1 MNTELKPCPFC
12 GKQPRMEKDVKSLDR
27 KDYGDL
33 IIHWRLK
40 CTCGRGCTP
49 DRHAYYRV
57 NNEAQLEVTDK
68 FDGRQEVIDMW
79 NSRV

>member
-1 MNTELKPCPFC
+1 MEELKPCPFC
-12 GKQPRMEKDVKSLDR
+12 GNQPRMEKDVRSLNR
-27 KDYGDL
+27 KENGDL

-49 DRHAYYRV
+49 DRFTYYRV
-57 NNEAQLEVTDK
+57 NDEAQLVVADRD
-68 FDGRQEVIDMW
+68 DGRQEVIDMW